1 MATSN
6 CSFFCLGLGLGAAVA
21 LLFAPK
27 PGEEMRGE
35 LRARAEERG
44 DRLRQRGGELRDRAE
59 GILEKGRGVLDEQK
73 GQLTVALEAGRAAYR
88 EAGRREEADASAES
102 SLRSPGALGTS

>member
-27 PGEEMRGE
+27 AGEEMREQLRVRADEGGE
-35 LRARAEERG
+35 Y
-44 DRLRQRGGELRDRAE
+44 LRQRGGELRHRAE
-59 GILEKGRGVLDEQK
+59 GILERGRGVVNEQK
-73 GQLTVALEAGRAAYR
+73 GQLTVALEAGRQAYR
-88 EAGRREEADASAES
+88 DASRGEAASEPSES
-102 SLRSPGALGTS
+102 SS